1 MTVKLYLTPEV
12 EARLA
17 AQAHAHGLTLEAYLD
32 QVLQNTVTSKSPER
46 ARDVSRT
53 QAEAIQRARELAGG
67 REIQK
72 RPAGK
77 KSLAQLFA
85 DSPFKG
91 LDLKFE
97 RDPDTGRP
105 VSL

>member
-1 MTVKLYLTPEV
+1 MTVKLDLTPEV
-12 EARLA
+12 EASLA
-17 AQAHAHGLTLEAYLD
+17 AQAHERGLTLEAYLD
-32 QVLQNTVTSKSPER
+32 QVLQNTVTSKSHER
-46 ARDVSRT
+46 ASDVLPT
-53 QAEAIQRARELAGG
+53 QAEAIDRARELTVR
-67 REIQK
+67 REIER

-97 RDPDTGRP
+97 TDPDTRRP
-105 VSL
+105 VTL